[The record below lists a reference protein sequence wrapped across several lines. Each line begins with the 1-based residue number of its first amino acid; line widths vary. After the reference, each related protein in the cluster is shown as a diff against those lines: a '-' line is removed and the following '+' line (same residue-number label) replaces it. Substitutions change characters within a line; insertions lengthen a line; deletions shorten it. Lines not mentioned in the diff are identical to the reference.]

1 MLLIRVAY
9 GFVFGLVTQP
19 SAMALGRV
27 RSASSFQVDAKNP
40 RENSLQAIKIIQASS
55 NHRIGVSAPPVHE
68 QDLLLSKHQSQMATM
83 DDVTVKSIMG
93 ALDGN
98 PFTSKFDNQQQYG
111 VPWGPTC

>member
-1 MLLIRVAY
+1 
-9 GFVFGLVTQP
+9 
-19 SAMALGRV
+19 MALGRV
-27 RSASSFQVDAKNP
+27 RSASSFQVDDAK
-40 RENSLQAIKIIQASS
+40 NSLQAIKIIKAST

-68 QDLLLSKHQSQMATM
+68 QELLLSKHQSQMATM

-111 VPWGPTC
+111 VPYAPPFNP